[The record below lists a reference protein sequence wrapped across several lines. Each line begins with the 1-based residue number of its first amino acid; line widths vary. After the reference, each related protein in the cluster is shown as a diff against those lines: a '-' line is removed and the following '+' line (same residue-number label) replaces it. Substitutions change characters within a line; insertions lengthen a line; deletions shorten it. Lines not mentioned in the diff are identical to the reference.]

1 MARSPR
7 IKLTRLEL
15 EIMHYL
21 WRLGEVAVREIQEAI
36 PAAKRPAYTTVQT
49 ILTRLEEKGAVRRT
63 RKIGNAHLFEAVVTK
78 KGMYERLVDE
88 LLDFFGGSPEPLV
101 SHLVESGKLTLEDL
115 KHAEEQLKSSRKR
128 RSS

>member
-1 MARSPR
+1 MPASPK

-15 EIMHYL
+15 EIMQYL
-21 WRLGEVAVREIQEAI
+21 WKLGEVAVREIQEAI

-63 RKIGNAHLFEAVVTK
+63 RKIGNAHLFEAVVTR

-88 LLDFFGGSPEPLV
+88 LLDLFGGSPEPLV
-101 SHLVESGKLTLEDL
+101 SHLVDSGKLTLEDL
-115 KHAEEQLKSSRKR
+115 KHAEERLASARKKGKR
-128 RSS
+128 

>member
-1 MARSPR
+1 MARAPK

-15 EIMHYL
+15 EIMQYV

-36 PAAKRPAYTTVQT
+36 PAAGRPAYTTVQT

-63 RKIGNAHLFEAVVTK
+63 RKIGNAHLFQAVMTK
-78 KGMYERLVDE
+78 QGMYERLVDE
-88 LLDFFGGSPEPLV
+88 LLDFFGGSTEPLV

-115 KHAEEQLKSSRKR
+115 KQAEEQLKSSRRKGK
-128 RSS
+128 S

>member
-1 MARSPR
+1 MPSSPK

-15 EIMHYL
+15 EIMQYL

-49 ILTRLEEKGAVRRT
+49 ILMRLEEKGAIRRT
-63 RKIGNAHLFEAVVTK
+63 RKIGNAHLFEAVITK

-88 LLDFFGGSPEPLV
+88 LLDLFGGSPEPLV
-101 SHLVESGKLTLEDL
+101 SHLIDSGKLTLEDL
-115 KHAEEQLKSSRKR
+115 KAAEERLSSSRKKGKR
-128 RSS
+128 

>member
-1 MARSPR
+1 MARAPK

-15 EIMHYL
+15 EIMQYV
-21 WRLGEVAVREIQEAI
+21 WKLGEAAVREIQEAI
-36 PAAKRPAYTTVQT
+36 PASKRPAYTTVQT

-63 RKIGNAHLFEAVVTK
+63 RKIGNAHLFEAALTK
-78 KGMYERLVDE
+78 QRMYERLVDE

-115 KHAEEQLKSSRKR
+115 KQVEEQLRKGKR
-128 RSS
+128 

>member
-1 MARSPR
+1 MPSSPK

-15 EIMHYL
+15 EIMQYL

-49 ILTRLEEKGAVRRT
+49 ILTRLEEKGAIRRT

-88 LLDFFGGSPEPLV
+88 LLDLFGGSPEPLV
-101 SHLVESGKLTLEDL
+101 SHLIDSGKLTLEDL
-115 KHAEEQLKSSRKR
+115 KHAEERLAASRKKGKR
-128 RSS
+128 